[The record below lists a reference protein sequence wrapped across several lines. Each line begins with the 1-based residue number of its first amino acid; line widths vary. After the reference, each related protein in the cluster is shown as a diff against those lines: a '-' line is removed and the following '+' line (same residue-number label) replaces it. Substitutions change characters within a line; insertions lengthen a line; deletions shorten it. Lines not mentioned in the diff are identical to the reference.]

1 VSGFPGAAL
10 RSGAALIGMLLLV
23 AGTAGAAA
31 TTAPERHDFITSYQ
45 KPATTDYGVYYDEL
59 RRERFLESVAEEL
72 NRVLDLPATVTL
84 TIAECGHSTTSWTAE
99 SHTVLVCYEFLDAVL
114 VIAGESGATPE
125 RAEQM
130 FSGAVTFALFN
141 EIGRALVSLYDLPAP
156 QGQDRAGDEFAAIT
170 LAAAEQ
176 EGDPSAAAALEF
188 YDAALRDPESGLE
201 FLETHAF
208 GRSRLENVACIL
220 YGNAPGNHAAVREHG
235 LVPPERLPRCGE
247 EVLAVAKLW
256 DVYLK
261 DHTRGGAIPTPPPVS
276 PPPATRL

>member
-1 VSGFPGAAL
+1 MSRIVGRFAAL
-10 RSGAALIGMLLLV
+10 FGALLV
-23 AGTAGAAA
+23 AGAAIA
-31 TTAPERHDFITSYQ
+31 AAPERHDFITVYQ
-45 KPATTDYGVYYDEL
+45 KPETADYGVYYDEL
-59 RRERFLESVAEEL
+59 RRERFLESVAAEL
-72 NRVLDLPATVTL
+72 NRVLELPATVTL
-84 TIAECGHSTTSWTAE
+84 RMAECSHSTTSWSAE
-99 SHTVLVCYEFLDAVL
+99 TRTVLVCYEFLDAVL

-130 FSGAVTFALFN
+130 FSGAVTFALFD
-141 EIGRALVSLYDLPAP
+141 EIGRALVSLYGLPVP
-156 QGQDRAGDEFAAIT
+156 QGQERAGDEFAAIT

-188 YDAALRDPESGLE
+188 YDAALRDPEAGLE

-208 GRSRLENVACIL
+208 GRARLEEVACIL
-220 YGNAPGNHAAVREHG
+220 YGNAPGNHAAVRERG

-247 EVLAVAKLW
+247 ELLTVAKIW

-261 DHTRGGAIPTPPPVS
+261 DHTRGGPPTTPPPVS